1 MTRGVDRENFDILH
15 LHSSKALEKLHLH
28 QLMLKLQVRGVNR
41 KVSNRI
47 MAGLRIGN
55 KVFRSMV
62 EYVSEVVARLGS
74 NKGGYQVHCC
84 SSFTLRISTL
94 LSIVNSLSLKMS
106 RPEE

>member
-1 MTRGVDRENFDILH
+1 MALIGKSRTGLWRGL
-15 LHSSKALEKLHLH
+15 
-28 QLMLKLQVRGVNR
+28 G
-41 KVSNRI
+41 
-47 MAGLRIGN
+47 IGN
-55 KVFRSMV
+55 KGFRSLV

-94 LSIVNSLSLKMS
+94 LSIVNSLSLKKMS